1 MTTPSFREL
10 LRSIIEHLD
19 IMIRRLRR
27 DLSDQLISESND
39 VMLGDPVYDFTSPE
53 RSDSNA
59 DPVMLSEK
67 FELLSP
73 SDIPLRLWAIWPK

>member
-39 VMLGDPVYDFTSPE
+39 VMLGDPGLRFYFT
-53 RSDSNA
+53 
-59 DPVMLSEK
+59 
-67 FELLSP
+67 
-73 SDIPLRLWAIWPK
+73 